1 MKPNEETEKI
11 TKKKRTYSDEHY
23 RIAKVNQTTIISL
36 TFIELL
42 LILALVL
49 QTFVVET
56 SFGKLGIIPLIIL
69 IVGTILNWVLFIRN
83 KENEKLKYIMLVS
96 FLISWAFLMITG
108 ENVMV
113 SFYIYPLVISTIL
126 YHNAKFEKLTFYSVL
141 ICTILR
147 TLVWGYKD
155 LLFSGSNISFIG
167 LIVHFEVIIVIHI
180 TAILSTKFN
189 HDMVHSLRDEQ
200 TIQRKMLTDILHVS
214 KEVKDGVN
222 TADSLMEDLRISS
235 DTVHESIETI
245 YEKTQ
250 ETVTNVKEQNRMTN
264 QISRDISETAENAKI
279 MVDAAS
285 TSSQLLNE
293 NVKVIDSIRK
303 DAETINQTNA
313 QVAATMEQLQKR
325 ALEVQQITEVIFNI
339 SSQTNLL
346 ALNASIE
353 SARAGEAGRGFSVV
367 ADQIR
372 NLSEETRQSTE
383 QISSIVDELNR
394 NAQEATSVVQTSID
408 AMNQQ
413 NEKVEHASEG
423 FAEMQTHIST
433 LAQRV
438 EDINKKIE
446 NLVSSN
452 NTIIENITQ
461 LSESSTAVS
470 ESAKD
475 VETQSQKNQQ
485 DAIEAKDLLNTIHTL
500 VQEFEKYENL

>member
-11 TKKKRTYSDEHY
+11 TKKKRSYSDERN
-23 RIAKVNQTTIISL
+23 RIAKVNQMTIINL

-49 QTFVVET
+49 QTFVIET

-69 IVGTILNWVLFIRN
+69 IVATILNWVLFIRN

-155 LLFSGSNISFIG
+155 LLFSGSNIAFIS
-167 LIVHFEVIIVIHI
+167 LIVHMEVIIVIHI

-264 QISRDISETAENAKI
+264 QISRDISETAENAKV

-285 TSSQLLNE
+285 TSSHLLNE

-313 QVAATMEQLQKR
+313 QVASTMEQLQKR
-325 ALEVQQITEVIFNI
+325 ALEVQQITEIEVRTTAKYRYRYFKEKKRGIF
-339 SSQTNLL
+339 
-346 ALNASIE
+346 
-353 SARAGEAGRGFSVV
+353 V
-367 ADQIR
+367 
-372 NLSEETRQSTE
+372 
-383 QISSIVDELNR
+383 
-394 NAQEATSVVQTSID
+394 
-408 AMNQQ
+408 
-413 NEKVEHASEG
+413 
-423 FAEMQTHIST
+423 
-433 LAQRV
+433 
-438 EDINKKIE
+438 
-446 NLVSSN
+446 
-452 NTIIENITQ
+452 
-461 LSESSTAVS
+461 
-470 ESAKD
+470 
-475 VETQSQKNQQ
+475 
-485 DAIEAKDLLNTIHTL
+485 
-500 VQEFEKYENL
+500 